1 MDTELFK
8 EWFQAFSQTAG
19 ITLHI
24 ENLYGENS
32 HHIVESCFKGLA
44 RSLRE
49 AIKLTIKE
57 LMKFLQQKGHLEG
70 RFNFM
75 SLYCI
80 LEKKSNSL
88 DVNIAKIGFSKLAF
102 VFSFIWGFSNGI
114 YLYAMLS
121 FLFFII
127 SLCLTFFGVL
137 GFEAFV
143 IMMLLNSFY
152 WGIFGNV
159 IFINF

>member
-1 MDTELFK
+1 
-8 EWFQAFSQTAG
+8 
-19 ITLHI
+19 
-24 ENLYGENS
+24 
-32 HHIVESCFKGLA
+32 
-44 RSLRE
+44 
-49 AIKLTIKE
+49 
-57 LMKFLQQKGHLEG
+57 MKFLQQKEHLEG
-70 RFNFM
+70 RCNFM

-88 DVNIAKIGFSKLAF
+88 VVNIAKIGFSKLAF

-114 YLYAMLS
+114 YLYALLS
-121 FLFFII
+121 FLFFIT

-159 IFINF
+159 IFINFLIKSKNYKPVQVLNSESKFNALITRLSEISK

>member
-1 MDTELFK
+1 MHT
-8 EWFQAFSQTAG
+8 
-19 ITLHI
+19 
-24 ENLYGENS
+24 
-32 HHIVESCFKGLA
+32 
-44 RSLRE
+44 RE
-49 AIKLTIKE
+49 
-57 LMKFLQQKGHLEG
+57 
-70 RFNFM
+70 
-75 SLYCI
+75 
-80 LEKKSNSL
+80 KSNSL

-114 YLYAMLS
+114 YLYALLS

-143 IMMLLNSFY
+143 IMMLLNSFFY

-159 IFINF
+159 IFINFLIKSKNYKPVQVLNSESKFNALITRLSEISK

>member
-1 MDTELFK
+1 
-8 EWFQAFSQTAG
+8 
-19 ITLHI
+19 
-24 ENLYGENS
+24 
-32 HHIVESCFKGLA
+32 
-44 RSLRE
+44 
-49 AIKLTIKE
+49 
-57 LMKFLQQKGHLEG
+57 MKFLQQKGHLEG

-114 YLYAMLS
+114 YLFSLLG
-121 FLFFII
+121 FLYFII
-127 SLCLTFFGVL
+127 SLCLTFLGVL

-159 IFINF
+159 IFINFLIKSKNYKPVQVLNSESKFNALITRLSEISK

>member
-1 MDTELFK
+1 
-8 EWFQAFSQTAG
+8 
-19 ITLHI
+19 
-24 ENLYGENS
+24 
-32 HHIVESCFKGLA
+32 
-44 RSLRE
+44 
-49 AIKLTIKE
+49 
-57 LMKFLQQKGHLEG
+57 MKSLQQKGHLEG

-114 YLYAMLS
+114 YRYAMLS

-143 IMMLLNSFY
+143 LMMLLNSFY

-159 IFINF
+159 IFIDLLIKSKNYKPVQVLNSESKFTALVTRLSEISK

>member
-1 MDTELFK
+1 
-8 EWFQAFSQTAG
+8 
-19 ITLHI
+19 
-24 ENLYGENS
+24 
-32 HHIVESCFKGLA
+32 
-44 RSLRE
+44 
-49 AIKLTIKE
+49 
-57 LMKFLQQKGHLEG
+57 MKFLQQKGHLEG

-159 IFINF
+159 IFINFLIKSKNYKPVQVLNSESKFTALITRLSEISK

>member
-1 MDTELFK
+1 
-8 EWFQAFSQTAG
+8 
-19 ITLHI
+19 
-24 ENLYGENS
+24 
-32 HHIVESCFKGLA
+32 
-44 RSLRE
+44 
-49 AIKLTIKE
+49 
-57 LMKFLQQKGHLEG
+57 MKFLQQKEHLEG
-70 RFNFM
+70 RCNFM

-80 LEKKSNSL
+80 LEKKRNSL

-114 YLYAMLS
+114 YLYALLS
-121 FLFFII
+121 FLFFIT

-159 IFINF
+159 IFIDLLIKSKNYKPVQVLNSESNFTALITRLSEISK

>member
-1 MDTELFK
+1 
-8 EWFQAFSQTAG
+8 
-19 ITLHI
+19 
-24 ENLYGENS
+24 
-32 HHIVESCFKGLA
+32 
-44 RSLRE
+44 
-49 AIKLTIKE
+49 
-57 LMKFLQQKGHLEG
+57 MKFLQQKGHLEG
-70 RFNFM
+70 HFNSM

-114 YLYAMLS
+114 YLYALLS
-121 FLFFII
+121 FLFFIT

-159 IFINF
+159 IFINFLIKSKNYKPVQVLNSESKFTALITRLSEISK

>member
-1 MDTELFK
+1 
-8 EWFQAFSQTAG
+8 
-19 ITLHI
+19 
-24 ENLYGENS
+24 
-32 HHIVESCFKGLA
+32 
-44 RSLRE
+44 
-49 AIKLTIKE
+49 
-57 LMKFLQQKGHLEG
+57 MKFLQQKEHLEG
-70 RFNFM
+70 RCNFM

-114 YLYAMLS
+114 YLFSLLG
-121 FLFFII
+121 FLYFII
-127 SLCLTFFGVL
+127 SLCLTFLGVL

-159 IFINF
+159 IFINFLIKSKNYKPVQVLNSESKFNALITRLSEISK

>member
-1 MDTELFK
+1 
-8 EWFQAFSQTAG
+8 
-19 ITLHI
+19 
-24 ENLYGENS
+24 
-32 HHIVESCFKGLA
+32 
-44 RSLRE
+44 
-49 AIKLTIKE
+49 
-57 LMKFLQQKGHLEG
+57 
-70 RFNFM
+70 M

-159 IFINF
+159 IFIDLLIKRKNYKPVQVLNSESKFTALVTRLSEINK

>member
-1 MDTELFK
+1 
-8 EWFQAFSQTAG
+8 
-19 ITLHI
+19 
-24 ENLYGENS
+24 
-32 HHIVESCFKGLA
+32 
-44 RSLRE
+44 
-49 AIKLTIKE
+49 
-57 LMKFLQQKGHLEG
+57 
-70 RFNFM
+70 M

-80 LEKKSNSL
+80 LENKRSSL
-88 DVNIAKIGFSKLAF
+88 DLNIAKIGFSKLAF

-159 IFINF
+159 IFIDLLIKSKNYKPVQVLNSESKFTALVTRLSEINK

>member
-1 MDTELFK
+1 
-8 EWFQAFSQTAG
+8 
-19 ITLHI
+19 
-24 ENLYGENS
+24 
-32 HHIVESCFKGLA
+32 
-44 RSLRE
+44 
-49 AIKLTIKE
+49 
-57 LMKFLQQKGHLEG
+57 MKFLQQKGHLEG
-70 RFNFM
+70 HFNSM

-102 VFSFIWGFSNGI
+102 VLSFIWGFSNGI
-114 YLYAMLS
+114 FPYALIS

-127 SLCLTFFGVL
+127 SLCLTFLGVL

-159 IFINF
+159 IFSESFKCKFRCELPRFRFDLFHGVLDCIKQFFR